1 MSTNSAKAYAVNG
14 SLTSVL
20 SRRTVWTGV
29 LYVATVA
36 MLLRFYALPL
46 KPLHHDEGVNALF
59 LTSLV
64 RPPHTYE
71 YDPANYHGP
80 TLYYLGWAST
90 SIFGLTTFA
99 IRFGTAACG
108 LLTVLLMIA
117 LRRSIGTVGAF
128 AAAALLAVS
137 PGAVYFSRYFI
148 HETLLVCFT
157 LATVV
162 ATLIWLRGGRTVF
175 LYLAAASAGLMF
187 ATKETAIISAGVLI
201 IAALGSSWIFELRRA
216 SRDEAQP
223 RPIWRPSSMLAA
235 MGQVAA
241 AARPRRRRDFLQ
253 AALAAG
259 IFLLVNAL
267 FYTSLFTHWQG
278 AIDAFTSFTFW
289 THTGTTAHTRP
300 WYTYLTWLRQE
311 EALLM
316 LLGTAGMVLA
326 FSKAENRFALFA
338 ALWAIGTFAA
348 YSLIPY
354 KTPWLALNMLPPL
367 AISAGYALELVWQT
381 GRTLLAPM
389 TLAVAA
395 VALAGYQAIVLNF
408 QRYDDN
414 SYPYVYVHTDRE
426 VLRLVDEVHRLAAR
440 NASMRIA
447 VTAKD
452 YFPLSWY
459 FREYRA
465 GFYGRPVA
473 TDASVVIGSADQR
486 RILDALLG
494 DRYERRGEF
503 RLRPGVRLVLYVRRD
518 LQTDASRDSDR
529 R

>member
-1 MSTNSAKAYAVNG
+1 MSTNSAKAHAGDG
-14 SLTSVL
+14 SSTPPL
-20 SRRTVWTGV
+20 SRRTLWTAV
-29 LYVATVA
+29 LYVAVVA

-59 LTSLV
+59 LTTLV

-80 TLYYLGWAST
+80 TLYYLGWVST

-99 IRFGTAACG
+99 IRFVTAVCG
-108 LLTVLLMIA
+108 LLTVLLMIS

-148 HETLLVCFT
+148 HETVLVCFT
-157 LATVV
+157 LATVI
-162 ATLIWLRGGRTVF
+162 ATVYWLSGGRTVF

-187 ATKETAIISAGVLI
+187 ATKETAIISAAVLI
-201 IAALGSSWIFELRRA
+201 IAALASSWIFELRSA

-235 MGQVAA
+235 MRRVAA
-241 AARPRRRRDFLQ
+241 AARPRRRRDFLL

-259 IFLLVNAL
+259 IFLLVNAV

-278 AIDAFTSFTFW
+278 AVDAFHSFVIW

-311 EALLM
+311 EALLV
-316 LLGTAGMVLA
+316 LLGTAGILLA

-338 ALWAIGTFAA
+338 ALWAIGTFVV

-367 AISAGYALELVWQT
+367 AINAGYALELVWQT
-381 GRTLLAPM
+381 GRTLFAPM
-389 TLAVAA
+389 ILAVAA
-395 VALAGYQAIVLNF
+395 VAVAGYQAIVLNF

-414 SYPYVYVHTDRE
+414 SYPYVYVHTNRE
-426 VLRLVDEVHRLAAR
+426 ALTLVNEVHRLAAR
-440 NASMRIA
+440 NPTMRIA
-447 VTAKD
+447 ITSKD
-452 YFPLSWY
+452 HFPLSWY

-473 TDASVVIGSADQR
+473 TDASVVIGSVDQQR
-486 RILDALLG
+486 ALDALLG
-494 DRYERRGEF
+494 DRYERGGQF

-518 LQTDASRDSDR
+518 EQSDATRDGDR